1 MNLSLFQQLDLQQVG
16 TSQKKSERE
25 KNREKTGGGGLAFL
39 LVYTNRKPKAPLPF
53 PKGKALQVAKFFT
66 LDFISVEMVY
76 FTLFVFTFIISEK
89 A

>member
-1 MNLSLFQQLDLQQVG
+1 MNLLDVQQVG

-25 KNREKTGGGGLAFL
+25 NNREKTGEGAVAFL
-39 LVYTNRKPKAPLPF
+39 LVYTNRKKAPLPF

-66 LDFISVEMVY
+66 LDFISVERVY
-76 FTLFVFTFIISEK
+76 FTLFIFTFIISEK

>member
-1 MNLSLFQQLDLQQVG
+1 M
-16 TSQKKSERE
+16 
-25 KNREKTGGGGLAFL
+25 
-39 LVYTNRKPKAPLPF
+39 LVYTNRKPKALLPF

-76 FTLFVFTFIISEK
+76 FTLFIFTFIISEK

>member
-1 MNLSLFQQLDLQQVG
+1 M
-16 TSQKKSERE
+16 
-25 KNREKTGGGGLAFL
+25 
-39 LVYTNRKPKAPLPF
+39 LVYTNRKPKASLPF
-53 PKGKALQVAKFFT
+53 LKGKAIQVAKFFT